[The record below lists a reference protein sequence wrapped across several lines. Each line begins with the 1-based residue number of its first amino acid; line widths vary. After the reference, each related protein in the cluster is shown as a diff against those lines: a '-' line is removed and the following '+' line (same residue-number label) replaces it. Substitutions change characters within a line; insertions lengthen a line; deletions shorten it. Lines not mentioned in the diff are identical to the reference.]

1 MMKLN
6 KKYSIVAVAL
16 IALMCAGT
24 AYALIT
30 VWSPPVNVNLQYTV
44 TMRMGSGA
52 TEYRVGEGMAL
63 VARVLDGSNAA
74 VVGITVDFYASTDGG
89 TTYVYVGTSSASN
102 GSGDASFLWTGA
114 GAYNY
119 WFKAY
124 CAI

>member
-30 VWSPPVNVNLQYTV
+30 IWSPPVNVDLRYTV
-44 TMRMGSGA
+44 TMNMTYTVYTPG
-52 TEYRVGEGMAL
+52 TGMAL
-63 VARVLDGSNAA
+63 CATVLDASSTA
-74 VVGITVDFYASTDGG
+74 VSGITVDFYASNDNGA
-89 TTYVYVGTSSASN
+89 TYGYVGSGVSN
-102 GSGDASFLWTGA
+102 PSGDASFLWTGA